1 MLYNKKQTQYMSGA
15 LTQNEGKLTS
25 YVQQGIG
32 GGGWGPEGF
41 YAFDRILK
49 HSITLP
55 KQEGKVSSLER
66 SAGFSGTDAP
76 RLCS

>member
-32 GGGWGPEGF
+32 GGDGV
-41 YAFDRILK
+41 
-49 HSITLP
+49 
-55 KQEGKVSSLER
+55 QKVSMLLI
-66 SAGFSGTDAP
+66 GF
-76 RLCS
+76 